1 MKDIGIPV
9 AYKRSSIQI
18 FSEIPCHGGERDGK
32 SSEATSNR

>member
-1 MKDIGIPV
+1 MSVSV
-9 AYKRSSIQI
+9 AYKKSSIPV